1 MTFVIGW
8 VICSQSLGKS
18 ALAARLTTVASS
30 SIHVIIKVIF
40 KGLKNFRLRMHEKR
54 IVVMTNVAL
63 TTPLATAKTE
73 RLVTQIR

>member
-30 SIHVIIKVIF
+30 SIHVIIKVI
-40 KGLKNFRLRMHEKR
+40 LKVIPLRMHEKSL
-54 IVVMTNVAL
+54 VVMTNVAL